1 MICSNYVR
9 GFKGVGQK
17 GVEICVEGVRKPETM
32 KRLIVLRESEHRKR
46 DRGQGKKGG
55 GGEYGDQM
63 D

>member
-1 MICSNYVR
+1 M
-9 GFKGVGQK
+9 GQK

-46 DRGQGKKGG
+46 DRGQGKKEG